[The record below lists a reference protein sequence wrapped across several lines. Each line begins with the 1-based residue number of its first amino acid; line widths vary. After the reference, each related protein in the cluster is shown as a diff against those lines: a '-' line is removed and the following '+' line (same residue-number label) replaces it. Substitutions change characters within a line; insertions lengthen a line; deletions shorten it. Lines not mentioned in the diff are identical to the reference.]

1 VQAQQQNQPSVPA
14 AYVEFPGLEPST
26 RSAAGTR
33 TWLARGQ
40 NFVVAYSSA
49 VGGDELAREDQADEY
64 VVVLPHEGCAVTVRT
79 QDDKRTVSG
88 QAVIVMPPGSSSV
101 VADADCDIVRL
112 FTVASDEALARQ
124 SPNQDAYERPN
135 TRVAPWAPWP
145 DPPAGHRIRAY
156 PLSEV
161 PVDPDRFGRIFR
173 CSTFMVNFLNPRFG
187 VRDPEALS
195 PHQHDDFE
203 QCSLAVEGD
212 FVHHIRTPWTRRM
225 SDWLPDDHR
234 ECGSPSVAV
243 IPPTAVHTTQ
253 AIGPGRNQL
262 IDIFC
267 PPRAD
272 FSARP
277 GLVLNADE
285 YPVPGPSGEDGA

>member
-1 VQAQQQNQPSVPA
+1 VQAQQLKESREGA
-14 AYVEFPGLEPST
+14 EYVEFPGLEPST
-26 RSAAGTR
+26 RTDAGTR

-49 VGGDELAREDQADEY
+49 VAGDELTRDAQADEY
-64 VVVLPHEGCAVTVRT
+64 VVVLPHEGCAATVRT
-79 QDDKRTVSG
+79 PDDERSVTG
-88 QAVIVMPPGSSSV
+88 QAVIVMPPGRSSV
-101 VADADCDIVRL
+101 VADADCDLVRL
-112 FTVASDEALARQ
+112 FTVASAGPLARASVNQ
-124 SPNQDAYERPN
+124 ASYAEPNPKVTPLE
-135 TRVAPWAPWP
+135 PWP
-145 DPPAGHRIRAY
+145 APPAGHRIRAY

-161 PVDPDRFGRIFR
+161 PVDPERFGRIFR
-173 CSTFMVNFLNPRFG
+173 CSTFMVNFLNPRTG

-225 SDWLPDDHR
+225 SEWLPDEHR
-234 ECGSPSVAV
+234 GCGSPSIAV

-253 AIGPGRNQL
+253 SVGPGLNQL

-285 YPVPGPSGEDGA
+285 YPIP

>member
-1 VQAQQQNQPSVPA
+1 MQAQQASKSRA
-14 AYVEFPGLEPST
+14 AAEYVEFPDLEPSA
-26 RSAAGTR
+26 RSDAGTR
-33 TWLARGQ
+33 TWTARGQ

-49 VGGDELAREDQADEY
+49 VAGDELTREDQSDEY
-64 VVVLPHEGCAVTVRT
+64 VVVLPHEGCAATVRT
-79 QDDKRTVSG
+79 PGDERSVTG
-88 QAVIVMPPGSSSV
+88 QAVIVMPPGRSSV
-101 VADADCDIVRL
+101 VADADCDLVRL
-112 FTVASDEALARQ
+112 FTVASAESLARTAV
-124 SPNQDAYERPN
+124 NQDSYEQPDPK
-135 TRVAPWAPWP
+135 VASFEPWP
-145 DPPAGHRIRAY
+145 DPPGGHRIRAY

-161 PVDPDRFGRIFR
+161 PVDPERFGRIFR
-173 CSTFMVNFLNPRFG
+173 CSTFMVNFLNPRTG
-187 VRDPEALS
+187 VRDPESLS

-225 SDWLPDDHR
+225 SEWLPDEHQA
-234 ECGSPSVAV
+234 CGSPSVAV

-253 AIGPGRNQL
+253 SVGSGRNQL

-277 GLVLNADE
+277 GLVLNSDD
-285 YPVPGPSGEDGA
+285 YPTPA

>member
-1 VQAQQQNQPSVPA
+1 MQAQQPASVPA
-14 AYVEFPGLEPST
+14 HYIEFPGLEPST
-26 RSAAGTR
+26 KSDAGTR

-40 NFVVAYSSA
+40 NFVIAYSSA
-49 VGGDELAREDQADEY
+49 VAGDELARDGQADEY
-64 VVVLPHEGCAVTVRT
+64 VVVLPHEGCAATVRT
-79 QDDKRTVSG
+79 DDDERSVTG
-88 QAVIVMPPGSSSV
+88 QAVIVMPPGRSAV
-101 VADADCDIVRL
+101 VADADCDLVRL
-112 FTVASDEALARQ
+112 FTVASAGPLAHDSVNQ
-124 SPNQDAYERPN
+124 ESYAEPNP
-135 TRVAPWAPWP
+135 RVTPLKPWP
-145 DPPAGHRIRAY
+145 DPPEGHRIRAY

-161 PVDPDRFGRIFR
+161 PVDPERFGRIFR
-173 CSTFMVNFLNPRFG
+173 CSTFMVNFLNPRMG

-225 SDWLPDDHR
+225 SDWLPDDHYA
-234 ECGSPSVAV
+234 CGSPSIAV

-253 AIGPGRNQL
+253 SVGPGRNQL

-277 GLVLNADE
+277 GLVLNADD
-285 YPVPGPSGEDGA
+285 YPTPS